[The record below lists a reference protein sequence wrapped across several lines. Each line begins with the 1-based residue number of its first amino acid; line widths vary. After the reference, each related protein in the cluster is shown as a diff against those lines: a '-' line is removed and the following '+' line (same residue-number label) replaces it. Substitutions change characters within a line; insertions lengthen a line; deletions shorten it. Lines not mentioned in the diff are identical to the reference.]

1 MLIRSSPATGPT
13 NEPSGRK
20 LLVGSMAALAAAVT
34 LLSGCVRFDPTQD
47 QPFTE
52 VPRRGVAQ
60 TTTTP
65 PPPLPGKPF
74 PKQCPAEG
82 VMQGCLEATSGL
94 IMGSDGKTA
103 LVAERATGVIKEI
116 ATSAEPKIKTTIPVD
131 PSGDG
136 GLSDI
141 VLSPSYQQDRLMYAY
156 ISTPTDN
163 RVVRVADGDVPKDI
177 LTGIPKGPTGNA
189 GSLAFTSPTTLVV
202 QTGTGGN
209 ARAANDPNSLA
220 GKVIRIE
227 QPTTVGQTPP
237 TTAMSGLGDGG
248 AMCVDAANGALYVTD
263 RAPAGDRLQKLTK
276 DGKISTVWTWPDKP
290 GVAGCAAL
298 DSSVMVNL
306 VFNQTTVVVRQNP
319 ETGAVTGDPE
329 VLRQKEQHGHVR
341 ALKLSAD
348 GNVWGGSINKDFG
361 TATDTEDVVFPL
373 FPKGGGFPR
382 ANDDLD

>member
-74 PKQCPAEG
+74 PKQCPP

-141 VLSPSYQQDRLMYAY
+141 VLSPP
-156 ISTPTDN
+156 IS
-163 RVVRVADGDVPKDI
+163 R
-177 LTGIPKGPTGNA
+177 TG
-189 GSLAFTSPTTLVV
+189 
-202 QTGTGGN
+202 
-209 ARAANDPNSLA
+209 
-220 GKVIRIE
+220 
-227 QPTTVGQTPP
+227 
-237 TTAMSGLGDGG
+237 
-248 AMCVDAANGALYVTD
+248 
-263 RAPAGDRLQKLTK
+263 
-276 DGKISTVWTWPDKP
+276 
-290 GVAGCAAL
+290 
-298 DSSVMVNL
+298 
-306 VFNQTTVVVRQNP
+306 
-319 ETGAVTGDPE
+319 
-329 VLRQKEQHGHVR
+329 
-341 ALKLSAD
+341 
-348 GNVWGGSINKDFG
+348 
-361 TATDTEDVVFPL
+361 
-373 FPKGGGFPR
+373 
-382 ANDDLD
+382 

>member
-209 ARAANDPNSLA
+209 AGAANDPNSLA

-263 RAPAGDRLQKLTK
+263 RAPAGDRLQKLTRTARSQRC
-276 DGKISTVWTWPDKP
+276 GPGRTSRGWPDVP
-290 GVAGCAAL
+290 
-298 DSSVMVNL
+298 
-306 VFNQTTVVVRQNP
+306 
-319 ETGAVTGDPE
+319 
-329 VLRQKEQHGHVR
+329 H
-341 ALKLSAD
+341 
-348 GNVWGGSINKDFG
+348 W
-361 TATDTEDVVFPL
+361 TA
-373 FPKGGGFPR
+373 R
-382 ANDDLD
+382 